1 MEKIICKINLG
12 SLKQTLIVTDETE
25 KNPIIK
31 KFFLTMEEIP
41 TFIARQNNIKNIYI
55 SGATK
60 EFLKKIEIDT
70 KKAEYNLYSQSTKQF
85 HYI

>member
-70 KKAEYNLYSQSTKQF
+70 KKAEYNLYSRSTKQF